1 MGRLALSVVAISALA
16 IICILSS
23 LPASADGSLLG
34 EHGVGQRPAL
44 AKAAQGPRMSLPQG
58 KALLSLM
65 AMRLRGGGN
74 VLHEE
79 AWEVGKGIK
88 VHVKVCVRG

>member
-1 MGRLALSVVAISALA
+1 MGRLALSVLAISALA
-16 IICILSS
+16 VLRTLSL
-23 LPASADGSLLG
+23 LPAPADGSSLG
-34 EHGVGQRPAL
+34 EYASVRRPSM

-58 KALLSLM
+58 KALISLM

-79 AWEVGKGIK
+79 SWDVGKGIR
-88 VHVKVCVRG
+88 VHVKV

>member
-1 MGRLALSVVAISALA
+1 M
-16 IICILSS
+16 
-23 LPASADGSLLG
+23 
-34 EHGVGQRPAL
+34 

-58 KALLSLM
+58 KALISLM

-79 AWEVGKGIK
+79 SWDVGKGIR
-88 VHVKVCVRG
+88 VHVKVRLRETENHYTHSRENYARLHKHRERSARRHHAQLTGDPTKLL